1 MLVVRENLSNVVKIG
16 VASLAVMALA
26 TTEDV
31 FAQSNKELA
40 KMYNQLDSLENR
52 KLELQREND
61 RVVLDCLKS
70 NRWYVDDA
78 YSCRSA
84 VGLDPFNRDKWREKS
99 RETCECMVGKKHE
112 IEAVETQ
119 IKQQERR
126 IELFKQENSK
136 ATPTMK

>member
-1 MLVVRENLSNVVKIG
+1 MFKVRENLRSVVKI
-16 VASLAVMALA
+16 ASLVVMVFV
-26 TTEDV
+26 TTQGV

-40 KMYNQLDSLENR
+40 KMYDQLDSLENR
-52 KLELQREND
+52 KLELQRLND

-70 NRWYVDDA
+70 NRWAGDAA

-84 VGLDPFNRDKWREKS
+84 VGLCPFDRDKWREKS
-99 RETCECMVGKKHE
+99 RETCECLVGKKHE

-126 IELFKQENSK
+126 IELRKQDNSK
-136 ATPTMK
+136 ATPTMKK